1 MNFDDMG
8 VELRKQLETLDKETE
23 ARLDIIAAM
32 GEGVDKARL
41 LHELAQDR
49 VSAEKAIYE
58 YMQQQ
63 ADIKTYQ
70 NNLSGDP
77 AFWQGLQ
84 VKAGQGDMGA
94 VAMTSMEGTQIGSL
108 MAGGD
113 PMTMILKHL
122 QILLCL

>member
-1 MNFDDMG
+1 MVAPKKARVKQHLMNLMIWERC
-8 VELRKQLETLDKETE
+8 VNSLRHIRKQKH
-23 ARLDIIAAM
+23 DIIQQ

-41 LHELAQDR
+41 KLTHRHKIESPQK
-49 VSAEKAIYE
+49 KAIYE

-84 VKAGQGDMGA
+84 VKAGQG
-94 VAMTSMEGTQIGSL
+94 
-108 MAGGD
+108 
-113 PMTMILKHL
+113 
-122 QILLCL
+122 